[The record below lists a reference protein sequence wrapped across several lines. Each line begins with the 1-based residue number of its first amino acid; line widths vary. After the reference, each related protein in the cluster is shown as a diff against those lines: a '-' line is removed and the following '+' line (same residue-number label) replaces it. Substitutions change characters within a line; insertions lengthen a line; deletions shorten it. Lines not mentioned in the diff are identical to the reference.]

1 MFYGDASTTATIGWD
16 QLNVEAEYL
25 YIDTLPLDTTH
36 LNNCIDKFIQRKD
49 KGMNN
54 HFVELENLKADTRY
68 YFCVKDK
75 NGFSK
80 SFYFHTVPNTPNTPL
95 AFVAGG
101 DSRTRSAVRR
111 QANLLVAKLK
121 PHAVLFDG
129 DYTAIDT
136 PNEWIQWFDDWS
148 LTVGQ
153 DGRITPIV
161 PSRGNHERTNKVMVN
176 IFNVPSK
183 RVYYSTQF
191 GGGLLNLVV
200 LNSEIWKGGAQTWFL
215 RNNLEKHKDFTWSV
229 PMYHRPMRPHVKHKK
244 EMQTQYKHFVPVFEA
259 YKNVRLAIE
268 CDSHTCKSTWPILKC
283 EEGENCEEGFVRDDS
298 LGIVYVGEG
307 CWGAPPRAADDQKSW
322 TRNADMNDSFKY
334 IFVYPNKI
342 EVRTILYSNAQ
353 EVEEVDPENRFVL
366 PQGIQLWEPSNGA
379 VVTIEPLQ

>member
-1 MFYGDASTTATIGWD
+1 MKNILVIFSALFSFISLAEVRFVRVMFYGDASTSATIGWD
-16 QLNVEAEYL
+16 QLNVDAHTFFY
-25 YIDTLPLDTTH
+25 DTLPIDP
-36 LNNCIDKFIQRKD
+36 NNPKNCIDRFIVRKD

-54 HFVELENLKADTRY
+54 HFVELTNLQPNTRY
-68 YFCVKDK
+68 YFSIQDK
-75 NGFSK
+75 NGFSAPYY
-80 SFYFHTVPNTPNTPL
+80 FYTVPNTPNTPL

-136 PNEWIQWFDDWS
+136 HNEWLEWFEDWT
-148 LTVGQ
+148 LTVGK

-191 GGGLLNLVV
+191 GGGLVNIVV
-200 LNSEIWKGGAQTWFL
+200 LNSEIWKGGAQTWYL
-215 RNNLEKHKDFTWSV
+215 KNNLEKHKDYTWSI

-283 EEGENCEEGFVRDDS
+283 KDDENCDEGFVRNDS
-298 LGIVYVGEG
+298 LGIVY
-307 CWGAPPRAADDQKSW
+307 
-322 TRNADMNDSFKY
+322 
-334 IFVYPNKI
+334 
-342 EVRTILYSNAQ
+342 
-353 EVEEVDPENRFVL
+353 
-366 PQGIQLWEPSNGA
+366 
-379 VVTIEPLQ
+379 